1 MISRLDSSSEQ
12 FLNALAITQRKLNRA
27 QLELTSGKRINTASD
42 DPDQIS
48 YLLQARAG
56 LGNTTQAKTNLGR
69 VKTEV
74 DTAESVMATA
84 VSLVER
90 ARVLSSQ
97 GATGTASA
105 QTRTNLANELGDVLK
120 QLVAITNTSVEGR
133 SIFSGDSDQSAAYS
147 IDLTQP
153 VPTGTFLGTP
163 ATREIRHPNGT
174 RFAVSKTAQDI
185 FDSPNPGENVFGSIN
200 AIRVALL
207 ANDQA
212 AIDAAL
218 PTLDTAGQFLNQQ
231 HSFYGSVQNQVN
243 GAIDYADKDEI
254 RLKARISA
262 IEDADPTAAALDL
275 NQAILQQNAAL
286 QSRGRLPRTTLFD
299 YLG

>member
-12 FLNALAITQRKLNRA
+12 FLNALGITQRKLNRA

-84 VSLVER
+84 VRLVEH

-97 GATGTASA
+97 GATGTTSA
-105 QTRTNLANELGDVLK
+105 QTRTNLADELGDVLK

-200 AIRVALL
+200 AVRVALL

-218 PTLDTAGQFLNQQ
+218 PTLDTADRFLNQQ
-231 HSFYGSVQNQVN
+231 HTFYGSVQNQVN
-243 GAIDYADKDEI
+243 AAIDYAGKDEI
-254 RLKARISA
+254 RLKARIAA